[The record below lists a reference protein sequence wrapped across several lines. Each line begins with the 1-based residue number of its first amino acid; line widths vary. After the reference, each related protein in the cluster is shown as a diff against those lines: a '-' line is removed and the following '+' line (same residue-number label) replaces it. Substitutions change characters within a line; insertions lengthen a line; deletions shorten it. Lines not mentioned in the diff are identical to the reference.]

1 MPRPAPTH
9 GFDVIGGDG
18 LAVLVDGA
26 FGHDDDVEPGATQAG
41 LGGEDGELEGDTG
54 DGDGTWAPARA
65 RPTSVSRRHRWSSQS
80 SSGGDSGMKTQ
91 SAPQARAVMR
101 AR

>member
-1 MPRPAPTH
+1 M
-9 GFDVIGGDG
+9 G
-18 LAVLVDGA
+18 
-26 FGHDDDVEPGATQAG
+26 
-41 LGGEDGELEGDTG
+41 GDTG
-54 DGDGTWAPARA
+54 DGDGTWAPAGA